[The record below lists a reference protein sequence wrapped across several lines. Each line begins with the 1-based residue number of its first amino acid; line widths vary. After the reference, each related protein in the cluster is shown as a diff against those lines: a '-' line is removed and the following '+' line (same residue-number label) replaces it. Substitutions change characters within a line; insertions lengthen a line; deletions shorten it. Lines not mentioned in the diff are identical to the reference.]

1 MLLHHRNWPVL
12 PPNGRAQGQPGAG
25 VDPLSDGTGVA
36 PTHVPT
42 LPPATSAFSLTTLC
56 PLPACLRTYLSFIP
70 RFGPP
75 LGLGARSAGPLLRQP
90 PVSVLEE
97 FDQED
102 QTDSQPGN
110 RISSNFGG
118 QVNPASL

>member
-12 PPNGRAQGQPGAG
+12 PPNGRAQGQPGAR

-42 LPPATSAFSLTTLC
+42 LPAATSAHHIEPYTVPSVHPFVLY
-56 PLPACLRTYLSFIP
+56 PP
-70 RFGPP
+70 FGP
-75 LGLGARSAGPLLRQP
+75 LLCLEAQSAGPLLQQP

-97 FDQED
+97 FDQAD
-102 QTDSQPGN
+102 QTDSEPQGG
-110 RISSNFGG
+110 ISSDFGG
-118 QVNPASL
+118 QKPGI